1 MFVRRMFVRL
11 VNPLRLSWRQEH
23 STMSEGSVIPGPMEI
38 SIRKKVRPFVDRR
51 WKGVTTDTS
60 ELS

>member
-1 MFVRRMFVRL
+1 MFVRL
-11 VNPLRLSWRQEH
+11 VDPLRLSWRQEH